1 MNERRLARL
10 KQQIKQR
17 LAEVLH
23 RDLADPKLGM
33 VTITRIELDTEFSHC
48 KAYWS
53 VLAGSDQE
61 EKAKRDSAAVLGRA
75 RGFCQREMARVL
87 HTRSVPHL
95 EFLFDEG
102 IGAAIRMNKLLDE
115 LKPEAEKT
123 GEATAESTAEATTE
137 GTTTDDASAPE
148 SAANAA
154 NDTAGS
160 DTPGSDSPSSDNA
173 SSDVGSSDAG
183 SRDTA
188 SDDTTGEQAD
198 KPSAE

>member
-33 VTITRIELDTEFSHC
+33 VTITRVELDTEFSHC

-102 IGAAIRMNKLLDE
+102 IGAAIRMNKLLHELNPQDKNADE
-115 LKPEAEKT
+115 GAPAADAPAADAPVADAP
-123 GEATAESTAEATTE
+123 ATDAPATE
-137 GTTTDDASAPE
+137 
-148 SAANAA
+148 
-154 NDTAGS
+154 
-160 DTPGSDSPSSDNA
+160 
-173 SSDVGSSDAG
+173 
-183 SRDTA
+183 RA
-188 SDDTTGEQAD
+188 SDGEKDGDQ
-198 KPSAE
+198 PSTD

>member
-17 LAEVLH
+17 LAQVLQ

-33 VTITRIELDTEFSHC
+33 VTITRIELDTEFTHC

-61 EKAKRDSAAVLGRA
+61 EQAKRDSSRVLARA

-87 HTRSVPHL
+87 HTRTVPHL

-102 IGAAIRMNKLLDE
+102 IGAAIRMNKLLHELNPKDE
-115 LKPEAEKT
+115 
-123 GEATAESTAEATTE
+123 TAESATA
-137 GTTTDDASAPE
+137 DDAPAPESPAPESPAHESPAHESPAPDSPTPE
-148 SAANAA
+148 SAANNDAA
-154 NDTAGS
+154 
-160 DTPGSDSPSSDNA
+160 
-173 SSDVGSSDAG
+173 
-183 SRDTA
+183 
-188 SDDTTGEQAD
+188 TGETPAGPSTPDVDGD
-198 KPSAE
+198 KPAAD

>member
-102 IGAAIRMNKLLDE
+102 IGAAIRMNKLLNE
-115 LKPEAEKT
+115 LHPE
-123 GEATAESTAEATTE
+123 GE
-137 GTTTDDASAPE
+137 
-148 SAANAA
+148 
-154 NDTAGS
+154 TAG
-160 DTPGSDSPSSDNA
+160 DGAAGDETTGDGATGDAPAGDSPAVSPA
-173 SSDVGSSDAG
+173 TEAP
-183 SRDTA
+183 A
-188 SDDTTGEQAD
+188 SDEAPASEAPASEAPASEAPAIEPPAAEPTAD
-198 KPSAE
+198 PVKDDEPPSAV

>member
-102 IGAAIRMNKLLDE
+102 IGAAIRMNKLLNELHPEGEKAGDGATGDAPAGDSPAVSPATETPAPDE
-115 LKPEAEKT
+115 AAVSEAAAS
-123 GEATAESTAEATTE
+123 EAPADEAPAIE
-137 GTTTDDASAPE
+137 P
-148 SAANAA
+148 SAAEPPA
-154 NDTAGS
+154 D
-160 DTPGSDSPSSDNA
+160 P
-173 SSDVGSSDAG
+173 VK
-183 SRDTA
+183 
-188 SDDTTGEQAD
+188 DDEP
-198 KPSAE
+198 PSAV

>member
-102 IGAAIRMNKLLDE
+102 IGAAIRMNKLLNE
-115 LKPEAEKT
+115 LHPE
-123 GEATAESTAEATTE
+123 GE
-137 GTTTDDASAPE
+137 
-148 SAANAA
+148 
-154 NDTAGS
+154 TAG
-160 DTPGSDSPSSDNA
+160 DGAAGDETAGDGATGDAPAGDSPAVSPA
-173 SSDVGSSDAG
+173 TEAP
-183 SRDTA
+183 A
-188 SDDTTGEQAD
+188 SDEAPASEAPASEAPASEAPAIEPPAAEPTAD
-198 KPSAE
+198 PVKDDEPPSAV

>member
-102 IGAAIRMNKLLDE
+102 IGAAIRMNKLLNE
-115 LKPEAEKT
+115 LHPE
-123 GEATAESTAEATTE
+123 GE
-137 GTTTDDASAPE
+137 
-148 SAANAA
+148 
-154 NDTAGS
+154 TAG
-160 DTPGSDSPSSDNA
+160 DETTGDGATGDAPAGDSPAVSPA
-173 SSDVGSSDAG
+173 TEAP
-183 SRDTA
+183 A
-188 SDDTTGEQAD
+188 SDEAPASEAPASEAPASEAPAIEPPAAEPTAD
-198 KPSAE
+198 PVKDDEPPSAV

>member
-33 VTITRIELDTEFSHC
+33 VTITRVELDTEFSHC

-102 IGAAIRMNKLLDE
+102 IGAAIRMSKLLHELNPQDKNADE
-115 LKPEAEKT
+115 
-123 GEATAESTAEATTE
+123 
-137 GTTTDDASAPE
+137 
-148 SAANAA
+148 
-154 NDTAGS
+154 
-160 DTPGSDSPSSDNA
+160 DTPATDTPA
-173 SSDVGSSDAG
+173 TDAPAT
-183 SRDTA
+183 DTPATERA
-188 SDDTTGEQAD
+188 SDDGKDGDQ
-198 KPSAE
+198 PSTD

>member
-102 IGAAIRMNKLLDE
+102 IGAAIRMNKLLNE
-115 LKPEAEKT
+115 LHPQDEKT
-123 GEATAESTAEATTE
+123 SEGATDGAPASE
-137 GTTTDDASAPE
+137 ASATDVPATDVPATE
-148 SAANAA
+148 AAATDA
-154 NDTAGS
+154 PATDVTAT
-160 DTPGSDSPSSDNA
+160 DVTATEAPA
-173 SSDVGSSDAG
+173 S
-183 SRDTA
+183 
-188 SDDTTGEQAD
+188 E
-198 KPSAE
+198 PSASEPTADDVKAGDPPPAV